1 MAPSVSVPASSRYQ
15 HIQEQPAPVGT
26 QYSLMPHW
34 HCGLEPGTEPT
45 AMDQDQKRAQCTMA
59 GSMTCVAFKFPKVEV
74 EVEEKD
80 KKNIPAVDNILHEAI
95 SEEFVPTKACGAS
108 GRC

>member
-1 MAPSVSVPASSRYQ
+1 MAPSVSVPGSSSYQ
-15 HIQEQPAPVGT
+15 HIQEQPAPAGT
-26 QYSLMPHW
+26 QYSLVPHW

-45 AMDQDQKRAQCTMA
+45 VMDQEQKRAQCTMA
-59 GSMTCVAFKFPKVEV
+59 CSMTCVAFKFPKVEV

-80 KKNIPAVDNILHEAI
+80 KKNIPAVGNILQETI
-95 SEEFVPTKACGAS
+95 SKEFVPTKAWGAS